1 MTLAL
6 IFSGGINHPFEHSA
20 PALAR
25 VLSEAGLEVRLSYEL
40 DEVLA
45 GLRAN
50 PQALLV
56 IYALRWGMTQHE
68 KYEPHRAEW
77 AMTLSEAA
85 RETIA
90 GHVRAGGG
98 LFGLHTA
105 TICFD
110 DWAAWGDVLGGA
122 WQWGVS
128 YHPLLG
134 PVRARLDAEHWLTR
148 GLGDFALTDEV
159 YSNQRV
165 LPGVEIVGWAE
176 TSGADAVATGWQP
189 VLWTHRYGA
198 GRVIYD
204 GLGHDAASLQHP
216 IHRRLVQRAA
226 LWASGHPQHIVEA
239 A

>member
-1 MTLAL
+1 
-6 IFSGGINHPFEHSA
+6 
-20 PALAR
+20 
-25 VLSEAGLEVRLSYEL
+25 
-40 DEVLA
+40 
-45 GLRAN
+45 
-50 PQALLV
+50 
-56 IYALRWGMTQHE
+56 
-68 KYEPHRAEW
+68 
-77 AMTLSEAA
+77 MTLSEAA